1 MNIGRFAPFRVRFVP
16 WSIHDNQLTF
26 QFPSRVL
33 GIPTVQT
40 IQQIGANDKVKVRF
54 GVLFIVNGQQVWG
67 GQRLIAFNFFVVHFD
82 GKRRRK
88 CRFDGKMSQQKTVPC
103 ARGHGGLV
111 WAWAT
116 RHNPYFVRGTS
127 VYDVCRHQ
135 KMTVGRRI
143 EGTTKDG
150 DALATWGWRA
160 VVMLVP
166 KVEPRNAGGRTE
178 GDRND
183 IRRWRGRHG
192 CRFFCTTRKSQAAD
206 TPVIFII
213 LVVLYNV
220 PIQTKLKLKRVVLV
234 WYYNYR

>member
-16 WSIHDNQLTF
+16 WSIHDNQLTL

-54 GVLFIVNGQQVWG
+54 GVLVIVNGQQVWG

-82 GKRRRK
+82 GERRRK
-88 CRFDGKMSQQKTVPC
+88 CRFDGQVSQQKTVPG
-103 ARGHGGLV
+103 ARGHGGFV
-111 WAWAT
+111 GARAT

-127 VYDVCRHQ
+127 VYDVCCHQ
-135 KMTVGRRI
+135 QVPIGRWV

-150 DALATWGWRA
+150 DALATWGWWG

-166 KVEPRNAGGRTE
+166 EVEPCNAGGRTE
-178 GDRND
+178 GDRQVEL
-183 IRRWRGRHG
+183 
-192 CRFFCTTRKSQAAD
+192 S
-206 TPVIFII
+206 
-213 LVVLYNV
+213 VVHF
-220 PIQTKLKLKRVVLV
+220 
-234 WYYNYR
+234 